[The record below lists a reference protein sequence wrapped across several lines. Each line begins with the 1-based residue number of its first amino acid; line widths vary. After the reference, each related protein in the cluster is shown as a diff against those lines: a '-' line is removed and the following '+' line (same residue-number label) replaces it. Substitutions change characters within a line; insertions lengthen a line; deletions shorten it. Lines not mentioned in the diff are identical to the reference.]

1 MSWDYE
7 NGERRL
13 NKEERLQLIAQKL
26 EELKE
31 EGISPLSPV
40 TAPARGNLC
49 KSFWGRTW
57 CRHLESFS
65 HWDQR
70 LPRGR
75 RLLRGGNV
83 YGLVAEKGIIRAYVG
98 GDDLYP
104 VTITVAPLDNEILD
118 KITQTASSEAFSLI
132 DLWEGTLSDTLLE
145 ALTCREEGLFP
156 LPGEVRVQCGC
167 PDWADVCDHGAA
179 VLYGAGLLFEEQPE
193 SLFRLRGVSADDLMP
208 HSQKSAQKEENHLLP
223 DNLLED
229 VFGIEIHDF

>member
-7 NGERRL
+7 EGERRL
-13 NKEERLQLIAQKL
+13 SKEERQQLIAQKL
-26 EELKE
+26 EDLKA

-83 YGLVAEKGIIRAYVG
+83 YGLATKKGKIHAYVG
-98 GDDLYP
+98 GDDLYR
-104 VTITVAPLDNEILD
+104 VTISVSPLDPEILD
-118 KITQTASSEAFSLI
+118 KIAHTASSEAFSLM
-132 DLWEGTLSDTLLE
+132 DLWEGKLSDTLLE

-156 LPGEVRVQCGC
+156 LPGEVRVQCDC

-193 SLFRLRGVSADDLMP
+193 SLFLLRGVSAGELHTP
-208 HSQKSAQKEENHLLP
+208 SQKTATKEEEHLLP